1 MENNEVN
8 PEDLLSPEL
17 LAQVK
22 AKKQHETKMDIEDN
36 EFMELKQIP
45 SNFLTYDVQSVFV
58 RGLKLGEVKM
68 LNRTTDKKSIV
79 YLMKIYKNAITGID
93 LGMLLPVDFKFLMF
107 ISAQLTDE
115 DFSLQLETT
124 CPNIVDGE
132 EGNKVCNN
140 RILSSIRVENLDW
153 DELFVKEK
161 TIEYKNNTLTFS
173 PLTLNDYIFLEDIM
187 KKENAKPEED
197 RLDIELIS
205 LTLMLDKTIS
215 LTKNYDL
222 LEQKYSIFSDLPYK
236 YMKILLGILD
246 EFTLDIKPLQLECK
260 KCKHKF
266 ESNIKIDFSKVF
278 L

>member
-22 AKKQHETKMDIEDN
+22 AKKQHEKKMDIEDN

-132 EGNKVCNN
+132 EDNKVCNN